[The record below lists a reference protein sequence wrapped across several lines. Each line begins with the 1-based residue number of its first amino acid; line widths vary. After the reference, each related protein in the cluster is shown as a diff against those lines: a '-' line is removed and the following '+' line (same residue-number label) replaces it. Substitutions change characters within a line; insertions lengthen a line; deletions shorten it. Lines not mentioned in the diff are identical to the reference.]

1 MAATV
6 LNLPFGSLYAF
17 SVFLKPLEALLG
29 VSRGDLALVF
39 ALASAGFGTGML
51 LAPRLFGRAP
61 TALLVLA
68 CTLAGTS
75 GAVVA
80 ATAGGLFQLALGY
93 GVLFGAGGGAGYILA
108 QQTVNLAVTRR
119 QGLVNGYVVGLYP
132 AGAMIA
138 APLFGWSIR
147 AIGVRATLGG
157 FAAVLAVTGVIAAWL
172 IAHSGVALGAA
183 STTIVPDEA
192 ERRRSVF
199 WRLWIVFFLAASAGL
214 MVLSQAAGIITAY
227 GGGTALAVYGTTFIA
242 ATIAVARLGGGWMVD
257 WLTIPVVAA
266 GAHAVALAGNVAL
279 TLWPGP
285 GVSVLALALVGL
297 GYGVISG
304 LTAAAVAVYWRRAL
318 YGRMASRIYIA
329 WCAAAI
335 ILPIT
340 AGYLFDLT
348 RGYGSAILIAA
359 GGNALGIV
367 QVGPDSSGAVPG
379 PACYD
384 LGGAKPTE
392 VKSNPCIG
400 SRLQIDPGRFL
411 VRSKTVHSLIVLAYG
426 KDCDLFT
433 FDLLSGGPSWIRSE
447 RFDIE
452 ALIPEGT
459 PAYTSRQFIKGDA
472 PKLQEML
479 KNLLEDRFK
488 LVMHRDMK
496 EMPGYFL
503 TIKGKAKLTASKEG
517 DPPRDG
523 LTHPPE
529 DPTMHLVGGKATMTD
544 LALWLGRLTGRPVL
558 DRTGITGE
566 FNYDVKY
573 VPVDNQ
579 PGAGTIGL
587 VGPSIFTAIQEELGL
602 KLESTRVPLEI
613 LVIDRVEKPSEN

>member
-1 MAATV
+1 MNASEIRPSPWRAVLAATV

-39 ALASAGFGTGML
+39 ALASAGFGVGML
-51 LAPRLFGRAP
+51 LAPRLFDLAP

-68 CTLAGTS
+68 CTVAGTS

-80 ATAGGLFQLALGY
+80 ATAGGLAQLALGY

-119 QGLVNGYVVGLYP
+119 HGLVNGYVVSLYP

-138 APLFGWSIR
+138 APLFGWSIQ

-157 FAAVLAVTGVIAAWL
+157 FGAVLAVTGAIAAWL

-183 STTIVPDEA
+183 SASIIPDEA

-227 GGGTALAVYGTTFIA
+227 GGATVLAVYGTTFIA
-242 ATIAVARLGGGWMVD
+242 ATIAAARLGGGWMVD
-257 WLTIPVVAA
+257 WLTIPAVAA
-266 GAHAVALAGNVAL
+266 GAHAVALAGNLAL

-285 GVSVLALALVGL
+285 GVSVIALALVGL

-340 AGYLFDLT
+340 AGYLYDLT

-367 QVGPDSSGAVPG
+367 VA
-379 PACYD
+379 
-384 LGGAKPTE
+384 
-392 VKSNPCIG
+392 
-400 SRLQIDPGRFL
+400 
-411 VRSKTVHSLIVLAYG
+411 
-426 KDCDLFT
+426 
-433 FDLLSGGPSWIRSE
+433 
-447 RFDIE
+447 
-452 ALIPEGT
+452 
-459 PAYTSRQFIKGDA
+459 
-472 PKLQEML
+472 
-479 KNLLEDRFK
+479 
-488 LVMHRDMK
+488 
-496 EMPGYFL
+496 
-503 TIKGKAKLTASKEG
+503 
-517 DPPRDG
+517 
-523 LTHPPE
+523 
-529 DPTMHLVGGKATMTD
+529 
-544 LALWLGRLTGRPVL
+544 
-558 DRTGITGE
+558 
-566 FNYDVKY
+566 
-573 VPVDNQ
+573 
-579 PGAGTIGL
+579 
-587 VGPSIFTAIQEELGL
+587 LGL
-602 KLESTRVPLEI
+602 PHQRTARAAEPLRSTAPGTTRSYTPRV
-613 LVIDRVEKPSEN
+613 